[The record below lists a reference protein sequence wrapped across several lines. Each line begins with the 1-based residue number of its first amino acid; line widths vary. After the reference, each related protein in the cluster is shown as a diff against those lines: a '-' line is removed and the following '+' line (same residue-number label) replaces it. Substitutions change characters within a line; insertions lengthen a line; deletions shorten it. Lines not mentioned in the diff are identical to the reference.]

1 MTPPLPPE
9 TAVHLLGALADVVLA
24 HDLGTGTVTAVVS
37 HGLPTALR
45 ATQGGVLHL
54 AWSRRIEPR
63 DRVRVVTGLREA
75 LRSGQGSWMDRY
87 TIRAEGTAVAA
98 VVHRMVRLDG
108 TVYHLLQ
115 DASVEAEAVRTL
127 EAEQQELSARVAE
140 RTRAV
145 SEKNAELA
153 RAIAHKDQF
162 LASMSHELRTPL
174 NTILGLAEAL
184 ADGLGGE
191 LTERQRNWL
200 TDIVGGAHHL
210 LGLINDILDLA
221 RIDAGRFTPEW
232 QQASPR
238 DLAESSARLV
248 AGAALQHRIS
258 IVPEV
263 ASDLPAIQTDP
274 RAARQIL
281 VNLLGNAVKFSP
293 ESSAVHLKVSA
304 GPAAGTACFEI
315 IDSGV
320 GIPAERLGDIFQPFV
335 QLDGGRERAHGGTG
349 LGLALV
355 ARMVEHLG
363 GSIGVESAVGKGSTF
378 RVTLGVPPDVIETA
392 RAAGAAMGE
401 IAVPVR
407 EAAAPANSSAPG
419 LRPGLKVL
427 IADDNE
433 ANVRIFKSFL
443 ESRGCQVA
451 VAHDGQAAVEATS
464 HWLPEIVLMDVQM
477 PRMDG
482 LQATRLIR
490 AQSRFASLPII
501 AVTAVAMPGDRER
514 CLEAGMTAYLAK
526 PVRLR
531 ELQETI
537 AAMTATHA

>member
-1 MTPPLPPE
+1 VTGPLSPE
-9 TAVHLLGALADVVLA
+9 TSVQLLGALADVVIA
-24 HDLGTGTVTAVVS
+24 HDLGTGTITPVVS

-45 ATQGGVLHL
+45 ATQGDALHL
-54 AWSRRIEPR
+54 AWTRRIVPG
-63 DRVRVVTGLREA
+63 DRARIVAGLREA

-87 TIRAEGTAVAA
+87 HIRAEGTSVAA
-98 VVHRMVRLDG
+98 VVHRMVRLGG
-108 TVYHLLQ
+108 TIYHLLQ
-115 DASVEAEAVRTL
+115 DASVEAEAVRAL

-145 SEKNAELA
+145 TEKNAELA

-174 NTILGLAEAL
+174 NTILGLSEAL
-184 ADGLGGE
+184 ADGLGGD
-191 LTERQRNWL
+191 LTERQRTWL
-200 TDIVGGAHHL
+200 HDIVGGAHHL

-258 IVPEV
+258 IVAEV
-263 ASDLPAIQTDP
+263 APELPAIQTDP

-293 ESSAVHLKVSA
+293 ESATVRLRVSP
-304 GPAAGTACFEI
+304 GPAAGTACFEV

-320 GIPAERLGDIFQPFV
+320 GIPAERLGEIFQPFV

-363 GSIGVESAVGKGSTF
+363 GSIGVESTVGQGSTF

-392 RAAGAAMGE
+392 QAAGAAMGE
-401 IAVPVR
+401 VAVPVR
-407 EAAAPANSSAPG
+407 EGAAPAPSAAIG
-419 LRPGLKVL
+419 IRPGLKVL

-443 ESRGCQVA
+443 ESRGCQVE
-451 VAHDGQAAVEATS
+451 VAHDGQAAVEATAR
-464 HWLPEIVLMDVQM
+464 WGPAIVLMDVQM

-490 AQSRFASLPII
+490 EQPRFAALPII

-514 CLEAGMTAYLAK
+514 CLAAGMTAYLAK

-531 ELQETI
+531 ELQDTI